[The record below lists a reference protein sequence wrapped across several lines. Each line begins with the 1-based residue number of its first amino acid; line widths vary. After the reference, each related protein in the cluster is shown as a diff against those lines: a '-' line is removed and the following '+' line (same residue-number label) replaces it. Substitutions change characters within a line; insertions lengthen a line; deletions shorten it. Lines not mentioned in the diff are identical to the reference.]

1 MAQRS
6 RGIRIVGALLAAAAA
21 MAWGGFIAHG
31 HLTGRASVIDRLE
44 APLVD
49 LRLLIAGARDPPDDV
64 VIVGLDDE
72 TYSRAGQFPLPRA
85 WVASLV
91 DAIARTGPK
100 VVAVDVLF
108 VDSGEARDD
117 SALATSLT
125 AAPVVLA
132 AAAMFSRGEDREDD
146 SLLPVAERLLLPIP
160 VLRNVAS
167 YGVVNIA
174 TDQAGTPRHLPLLV
188 RSGNDLVPSFAVSV
202 VSVARGTSAVFAGDS
217 VQIGTTMSRLD
228 LGLSLPLRFYGPRG
242 TFRTI
247 SAARVLRGE
256 EDAALAGRIVVVGAT
271 ALGTGDTFSTPF
283 DPIMPGTEVM
293 ATAIS
298 HLLTDDGLVRSPT
311 TRQIDAVMAL
321 LLPPLAVLLIT
332 LRRIGIGLALLT
344 GIVGLWATVAIGAFM
359 GGVWLGMTPVLAA
372 LVPPVLLCTI
382 VRLWRDR
389 TRERSLE
396 VARDALSR
404 FQHPAL
410 AQRIATTPD
419 FLDKPIPQNAA
430 IMFIDLSR
438 FTGLSE
444 RLGPDA
450 TRELL
455 KSFHT
460 QVETTVDDHR
470 GVVLSFM
477 GDGAM
482 ILFGLPAPEP
492 DDAAR
497 ALACAQALI
506 TRTRQWIAAAIGS
519 DLTIDVRVGVH
530 FGRVVLSRLGPTQHQ
545 HITATGDC
553 VNVTSRLLE
562 VAKSHRAALCCSE
575 SLFVAAGC
583 PEIGLG
589 PPHETAIRGRTQPL
603 TVRFGEIRGDE
614 PGSSATARNPIA
626 SDSKG

>member
-6 RGIRIVGALLAAAAA
+6 RGIRIVGALLAATAA

-49 LRLLIAGARDPPDDV
+49 LRLLIAGARDPPDEV

-100 VVAVDVLF
+100 VVAIDVLF

-132 AAAMFSRGEDREDD
+132 AAAMFSRGEDRKDD

-298 HLLTDDGLVRSPT
+298 HLLTDDGLVRSPA
-311 TRQIDAVMAL
+311 TRQIDAVVAL

-344 GIVGLWATVAIGAFM
+344 GIVGLWAAVAIGAFM
-359 GGVWLGMTPVLAA
+359 GGVWLGMAPVLAA
-372 LVPPVLLCTI
+372 LAPPVLLCTI

-455 KSFHT
+455 KAFHT

-482 ILFGLPAPEP
+482 ILFGLPASEP
-492 DDAAR
+492 DDAAPCPRLR
-497 ALACAQALI
+497 A
-506 TRTRQWIAAAIGS
+506 GS
-519 DLTIDVRVGVH
+519 HHAHTPV
-530 FGRVVLSRLGPTQHQ
+530 
-545 HITATGDC
+545 DC
-553 VNVTSRLLE
+553 R
-562 VAKSHRAALCCSE
+562 SHRQRFDHRRACRCSFRTCGGVASRSRAASAHHRHRRLRE
-575 SLFVAAGC
+575 RHEPTARGRKDPRGGALLQREPVRGGGMPRDRARPAAGNGN
-583 PEIGLG
+583 PW
-589 PPHETAIRGRTQPL
+589 PHTTADRP
-603 TVRFGEIRGDE
+603 VR
-614 PGSSATARNPIA
+614 
-626 SDSKG
+626 